1 MSYCSNCGAYIPVG
15 EIKCLACGYMDSTAL
30 GIVADKNIGVS
41 ENSEKTGAKSSAF
54 GERLVTRYSSK
65 RRDRGDGAVRRY
77 SSKRKSP
84 QTRARDME
92 ENNTEK

>member
-30 GIVADKNIGVS
+30 GIAADKNIGES
-41 ENSEKTGAKSSAF
+41 DTSEKTGVKSSAL

-65 RRDRGDGAVRRY
+65 RRDRGKGAVRRY

-84 QTRARDME
+84 QTRARGAED
-92 ENNTEK
+92 NNTEK